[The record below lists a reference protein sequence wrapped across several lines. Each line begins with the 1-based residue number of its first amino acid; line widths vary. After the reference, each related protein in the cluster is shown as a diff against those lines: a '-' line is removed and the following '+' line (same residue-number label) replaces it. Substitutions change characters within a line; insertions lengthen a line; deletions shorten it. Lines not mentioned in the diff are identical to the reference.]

1 MPAIKFD
8 DVQGLEPIPAGIYM
22 ASVTKATEGISK
34 KDNPKIDL
42 QWTVS
47 NEDDPK
53 VDGRIIFDTMVF
65 TEKALFRVKQ
75 VLEAG
80 DFLRYGVSPVLE
92 LLRLLDQVAHPAVEF
107 EESVDIEIDTLGG
120 NALPHLFRIFS
131 YAFSVEHRP
140 SFLRDIPVHLH
151 DLPSTLL

>member
-8 DVQGLEPIPAGIYM
+8 EVQGLEPVPAGTYL

-42 QWTVS
+42 QWTIE
-47 NEDDPK
+47 NEDEPK
-53 VDGRIIFDTMVF
+53 LNGRIIFDTMVF

-80 DFLRYGVSPVLE
+80 GFDEDFDGDVGEEDFLGITAILI
-92 LLRLLDQVAHPAVEF
+92 
-107 EESVDIEIDTLGG
+107 VDIESSTQIDEATGEPYPPR
-120 NALPHLFRIFS
+120 NRVKRVK
-131 YAFSVEHRP
+131 SV
-140 SFLRDIPVHLH
+140 
-151 DLPSTLL
+151 